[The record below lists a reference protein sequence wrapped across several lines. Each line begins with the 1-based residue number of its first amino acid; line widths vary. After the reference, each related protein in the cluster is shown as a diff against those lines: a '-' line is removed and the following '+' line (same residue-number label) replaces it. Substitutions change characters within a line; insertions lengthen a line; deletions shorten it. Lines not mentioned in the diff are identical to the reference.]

1 MELTVLW
8 EDGCEEAFERKS
20 ESYRDLMQGCRGKA
34 GLVVGCRGFPAQSV
48 WKLLTA
54 VGLRGS
60 ERSSRESLL
69 LDMEQE
75 GGVELEAR
83 RERVVTGH
91 HC

>member
-8 EDGCEEAFERKS
+8 EEGCEEAFERKS

-60 ERSSRESLL
+60 ERKKAVLSQVEQREPLVGYGA
-69 LDMEQE
+69 
-75 GGVELEAR
+75 GGR
-83 RERVVTGH
+83 S
-91 HC
+91 

>member
-8 EDGCEEAFERKS
+8 EEGCEEAFERKS

-34 GLVVGCRGFPAQSV
+34 GLVVGCRGFPSQSV

-60 ERSSRESLL
+60 ERKKAVLSQVEQREPLVGYGA
-69 LDMEQE
+69 
-75 GGVELEAR
+75 GGR
-83 RERVVTGH
+83 S
-91 HC
+91 